1 MILFSLLL
9 IAAAII
15 LITQEEC
22 NETPGEKTTM
32 NPSIAREAA
41 DNSDSNGLQGLDEK
55 CLKFLEAR

>member
-1 MILFSLLL
+1 MILFSLVL

-15 LITQEEC
+15 LITQEES

-41 DNSDSNGLQGLDEK
+41 DNSDSKSTGT
-55 CLKFLEAR
+55 R